1 MKAKTKYTLTKR
13 KKKKKKAHQKALRM
27 CAIQPTNAET
37 TFLRTAIMFG
47 F

>member
-13 KKKKKKAHQKALRM
+13 KKKKKAHQKALRM

-37 TFLRTAIMFG
+37 TFLHTAVMFG